1 MTARRSLGR
10 FLRSFRTAAVVVA
23 FALVAVPSTYGAK
36 PDRSVLGPSEPSV
49 SLAGEGCA
57 FDILWQPSADARR
70 MITEF
75 DDGRTVYIT
84 NGNPTLT
91 NLETGTTFAHRARYH
106 VTDTYDPASNSVLS
120 VITGQ
125 IILGFWAGD
134 MGPYG
139 EVSSPGLLLRVTGIS
154 RLTVDLDTFV
164 ITDFSLDGRV
174 TDDVCA
180 QLAG

>member
-1 MTARRSLGR
+1 MDAKRRRYPR
-10 FLRSFRTAAVVVA
+10 FLGSAALVVVW
-23 FALVAVPSTYGAK
+23 ALVAVPIAHGAK

-70 MITEF
+70 MITQF

-91 NLETGTTFAHRARYH
+91 NLESGATFAHRARYH
-106 VTDTYDPASNSVLS
+106 VTDTYDPGSNSVTS
-120 VITGQ
+120 VVTGQ
-125 IILGFWAGD
+125 IILGFWPGD
-134 MGPYG
+134 QGPYG
-139 EVSSPGLLLRVTGIS
+139 VVSYPGLVLRVTGIA
-154 RLTVDLDTFV
+154 RETLDLDTFA
-164 ITDFSLDGRV
+164 ITNFSLEGTV

-180 QLAG
+180 VLAG